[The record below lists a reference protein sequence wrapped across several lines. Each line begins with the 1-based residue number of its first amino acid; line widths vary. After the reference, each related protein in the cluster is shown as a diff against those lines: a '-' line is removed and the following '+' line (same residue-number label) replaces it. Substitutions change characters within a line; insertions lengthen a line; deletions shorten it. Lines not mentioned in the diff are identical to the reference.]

1 MRPGMH
7 TEIWRAVFVGLFCAL
22 FGFSLGYPFEVIL
35 TGLIVYMAWTFRTI
49 EKLFRWIDKGMAGIP
64 PDADGVWGEITDTLN
79 RQRRRHRRGQEK
91 MRRTINRITRLTEA
105 LDEGILVLRSDLM
118 LDWWNSSATKLLG
131 LRSTDRLTAV
141 TNLIRDPVFVSY
153 IAQKEFVGSIKLS
166 SSDQVGATLQLSA
179 SYFGDDEIVLVITD
193 ITRLSNLEQLRKEFV
208 GNVSHELR
216 TPLTVMRGYL
226 ETLEDVA
233 AKDPLLAKA
242 FAQMSNQVSRM
253 QGLSD
258 DLIMI
263 SRLESDDHQPI
274 LERIN
279 LKPMLEEIVAE
290 AKVLGDGTHTISLVC
305 HQDPVIE
312 ADVKDIRSVFGN
324 IIFNAVRHNPRG
336 ANIIVRAT
344 SYTGFINISVKDD
357 GIGIDPNEI
366 PRLTERF
373 YRGDSSRNS
382 ETGGSGLGLAIVK
395 HALARNHGQLII
407 NSRLGQGA
415 EFVCRLPLQNQE
427 SPAE

>member
-131 LRSTDRLTAV
+131 LRPADRLTAV

-166 SSDQVGATLQLSA
+166 SSDQVGDTLQLSA

-242 FAQMSNQVSRM
+242 FSQMSNQVSRM

-407 NSRLGQGA
+407 NSQLGQGA

>member
-64 PDADGVWGEITDTLN
+64 PDADGVCGEITDTLN
-79 RQRRRHRRGQEK
+79 RQQRRHRRGQEK

-407 NSRLGQGA
+407 NSQLGQGA

>member
-166 SSDQVGATLQLSA
+166 SSDKVGATLQLSA

>member
-166 SSDQVGATLQLSA
+166 SSDKVGATLQLSA

-407 NSRLGQGA
+407 NSQLGQGA

>member
-179 SYFGDDEIVLVITD
+179 SYFGDDEIVLVFTD

-407 NSRLGQGA
+407 NSQLGQGA

>member
-312 ADVKDIRSVFGN
+312 ADVKGIRSVFGN

-407 NSRLGQGA
+407 NSQLGQGA

>member
-64 PDADGVWGEITDTLN
+64 PDADGVCGEITDTLN

-312 ADVKDIRSVFGN
+312 ADVKGIRSVFGN

-407 NSRLGQGA
+407 NSQLGQGA

>member
-1 MRPGMH
+1 MH

-407 NSRLGQGA
+407 NSQLGQGA